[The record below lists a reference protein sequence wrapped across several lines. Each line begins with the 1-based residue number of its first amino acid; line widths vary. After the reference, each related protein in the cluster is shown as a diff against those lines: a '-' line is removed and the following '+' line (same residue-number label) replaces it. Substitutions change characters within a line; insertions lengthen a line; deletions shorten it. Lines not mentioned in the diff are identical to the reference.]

1 MLMYLKFNKTEPPQQ
16 YLSKEFEA
24 DVELE
29 SINEDLY
36 TVVNKDG
43 DNVGILESVEDSYY
57 YWGD

>member
-1 MLMYLKFNKTEPPQQ
+1 MIAYLKFNKTEPPQQ
-16 YLSKEFEA
+16 YLSKEFGV

-29 SINEDLY
+29 SINEDFY

-43 DNVGILESVEDSYY
+43 DKVGSLESVEDSYY